1 MADEEVF
8 NVLIV
13 DDQEETRKNV
23 ARLLQFENDINV
35 VGTART
41 GQDAI
46 KQTLEHDPDVVL
58 MDINMPDM
66 DGIEATEQIQEQ
78 APISQIVI
86 LSVQGDVN
94 YMRRAMG
101 AGARD
106 FLTKPP
112 KSDELI
118 SVIRR
123 AGSMAKAM
131 REREGAY
138 FGRGTGTLQDPRGG
152 THQLAGL
159 GRVVAVFSPKGGV
172 GTTTIATNLAV
183 ALHSPETPAVIVDA
197 NLQFGDVQV
206 FLNERGRTSIIDLTP
221 NADHLDRELVEDVVL
236 HHKTSGI
243 DIVSAPPHPEDAERI
258 TGSEMVK
265 VLQFLA
271 RLYTYVIVD
280 TDSSL
285 SDVTLDTLDNCDL
298 LVMVSSQDIPAI
310 INTRSMFNLL
320 GTLGVDKNKI
330 LLVMNR
336 FDKTISITPDKVG
349 HNLGH
354 KVATVLVEDKESVV
368 PGVNRGVPFMLGD
381 GKGKEVGKGILELVG
396 KVRESISKMEQPEFS
411 EN

>member
-1 MADEEVF
+1 MSEEF

-46 KQTLEHDPDVVL
+46 KQTIALDPDVVL

-66 DGIEATEQIQEQ
+66 DGIEATERIQEQ

-86 LSVQGDVN
+86 LSVQGDTN
-94 YMRRAMG
+94 YMRRAML

-112 KSDELI
+112 KSDELV

-123 AGSMAKAM
+123 AGAKAKAI
-131 REREGAY
+131 RSEVQ
-138 FGRGTGTLQDPRGG
+138 FIGRGTGSLVDPR
-152 THQLAGL
+152 TTTVQLSGL
-159 GRVVAVFSPKGGV
+159 GKIIAVYSPKGGV
-172 GTTTIATNLAV
+172 GTTTVATNLAV
-183 ALHSPETPAVIVDA
+183 SLHSPETPAVIVDV

-206 FLNERGRTSIIDLTP
+206 FFNERGRTSIVDLTP
-221 NADHLDRELVEDVVL
+221 NVDQLDSELVEDVVL
-236 HHKTSGI
+236 HHQASGV
-243 DIVSAPPHPEDAERI
+243 DIVSAPPTPEDGEQV
-258 TGSEMVK
+258 TSGNLVK
-265 VLQFLA
+265 VLQYLA
-271 RLYTYVIVD
+271 RMYSYVVVD
-280 TDSSL
+280 TNSYLADE
-285 SDVTLDTLDNCDL
+285 TIDTLDACDL
-298 LVMVSSQDIPAI
+298 MVLISSQDIPAI
-310 INTRSMFNLL
+310 INTRAILQLL
-320 GTLGVDKNKI
+320 VARLGVEKEKI

-336 FDKTISITPDKVG
+336 FDKQIAISPEKVG

-354 KVATVLVEDKESVV
+354 KVSCVLLEDKEVVV

-381 GKGKEVGKGILELVG
+381 GKSKDIGKGILELVG
-396 KVRESISKMEQPEFS
+396 KVREALSKLEHARVDED
-411 EN
+411 

>member
-1 MADEEVF
+1 MPDEY

-13 DDQEETRKNV
+13 DDQEETRRNV

-46 KQTLEHDPDVVL
+46 NQTIALDPDVVL

-66 DGIEATEQIQEQ
+66 DGIEATELIQEQ

-86 LSVQGDVN
+86 LSVQGDTN
-94 YMRRAMG
+94 YMRRAML

-112 KSDELI
+112 KSDELV

-123 AGSMAKAM
+123 AGAKAKAI
-131 REREGAY
+131 RSDVQY
-138 FGRGTGTLQDPRGG
+138 IGRGTGGLKDPRG
-152 THQLAGL
+152 TTIQLSGM
-159 GRVVAVFSPKGGV
+159 GKIIAVFSPKGGV

-183 ALHSPETPAVIVDA
+183 TLHSAETPAVIVDGS
-197 NLQFGDVQV
+197 LEFGDVQV

-221 NADHLDRELVEDVVL
+221 NADQLDVELVEEVVL
-236 HHKTSGI
+236 HHKDSGI
-243 DIVSAPPHPEDAERI
+243 DIVSAPPNPIDAEQVS
-258 TGSEMVK
+258 GSDFVK
-265 VLQFLA
+265 VLKFLV
-271 RLYTYVIVD
+271 RLYSYVIVD
-280 TDSSL
+280 THSYL
-285 SDVTLDTLDNCDL
+285 SDVTIDTLDASDL
-298 LVMVSSQDIPAI
+298 MVMVSSQDIPSI
-310 INTRSMFNLL
+310 INTRSMLQLL
-320 GTLGVDKNKI
+320 INSLGVQKNKI

-336 FDKTISITPDKVG
+336 FDKQIAISPDKVS

-354 KVATVLVEDKESVV
+354 KVASVIVEDKEVVV

-381 GKGKEVGKGILELVG
+381 GKSKEIGKGILELVG
-396 KVRESISKMEQPEFS
+396 KVREQLSKLEQNQVPDG
-411 EN
+411 

>member
-1 MADEEVF
+1 MAEEMY

-41 GQDAI
+41 GADAI
-46 KQTLEHDPDVVL
+46 KQTIALDPDVVL

-66 DGIEATEQIQEQ
+66 DGIEATERIQEQ
-78 APISQIVI
+78 APVSQIVI
-86 LSVQGDVN
+86 LSVQGDTN
-94 YMRRAMG
+94 YMRRAML

-112 KSDELI
+112 KSDELV

-123 AGSMAKAM
+123 AGEKAKAI
-131 REREGAY
+131 RSEVK
-138 FGRGTGTLQDPRGG
+138 FIGRGTGNLVDARG
-152 THQLAGL
+152 TTIQLSGL
-159 GRVVAVFSPKGGV
+159 GKIISVYSPKGGV

-183 ALHSPETPAVIVDA
+183 ALHSPETPVVIVDA

-206 FLNERGRTSIIDLTP
+206 FLNERGRTSIVDLTP
-221 NADHLDRELVEDVVL
+221 NVDQLDTELVEDVVL

-243 DIVSAPPHPEDAERI
+243 DIVSAPPHPEDAERV
-258 TGSEMVK
+258 TGQQVVK

-271 RLYTYVIVD
+271 RIYAYVIVD
-280 TDSSL
+280 VDSGL
-285 SDVTLDTLDNCDL
+285 SDVTLDTLDACDL

-310 INTRSMFNLL
+310 INTRSMLNLL
-320 GTLGVDKNKI
+320 GTLGVHKNKI
-330 LLVMNR
+330 LLLMNR
-336 FDKTISITPDKVG
+336 FDKTIAITPEKVG

-354 KVATVLVEDKESVV
+354 KVASVIIEDKEVVV
-368 PGVNRGVPFMLGD
+368 PGVNRGVPFMLGE
-381 GKGKEVGKGILELVG
+381 GKSKEIGKSILELVG
-396 KVRESISKMEQPEFS
+396 KVRERLAQLEEHQIIDD
-411 EN
+411 